1 MLFRSTTYGEETKKE
16 DKVTFTLE
24 SIKAPGIT
32 ISFIV
37 KAKDSYYYGLDVP
50 TNTKAEISFKDPLD
64 ESKLGS
70 GIFPVPTVDI
80 NPKMGKINVTKYVQ
94 NLQGKQAPENDI
106 FSVLIKG
113 NDSQY
118 NLSLKS
124 GDSNK
129 QTMEFILKGNNEY
142 NDDIYKQAYDTSNF
156 ADIVQ
161 VDNYATV
168 KIGNYNVDE
177 LVPMNYTKTSTKIS
191 TNANSNKVETEDRKS
206 VV

>member
-1 MLFRSTTYGEETKKE
+1 
-16 DKVTFTLE
+16 
-24 SIKAPGIT
+24 
-32 ISFIV
+32 
-37 KAKDSYYYGLDVP
+37 
-50 TNTKAEISFKDPLD
+50 
-64 ESKLGS
+64 
-70 GIFPVPTVDI
+70 
-80 NPKMGKINVTKYVQ
+80 MGKINVTKYVQ

-191 TNANSNKVETEDRKS
+191 TNANSNKVETDNFILDKDNNIIDIQITNKYVNDIYFFDKIIKS
-206 VV
+206 NIFKFLKIS